1 MTTGHNEFGQGEGTL
16 TRAASMVTDAKA
28 DFMSISNQ
36 MTGKLQGMSG
46 QFVGQ
51 GGTAFTR
58 LHTAW
63 AERQRTIVG
72 ALDDFAESLT
82 LTEKDNLQTDEV
94 QSASMTSLAN
104 RLG

>member
-16 TRAASMVTDAKA
+16 SRAASMVTEAKA

-51 GGTAFTR
+51 SGTAFTR

-82 LTEKDNLQTDEV
+82 LTEKDNLQTDEA
-94 QSASMTSLAN
+94 QSSSMTSLAN